1 MAAGGLY
8 GPFISYTRLHAAGGD
23 EPYNRSLVFDCAH
36 RLRAVHRSLMLMN
49 RKAVAATAIVI
60 LSAASA
66 GAWWW
71 ADRNDTDGPQW
82 RTAKI
87 TRGTLTAVVSASGT
101 INPVASVSVGSQV
114 SGQIAQVLVDFNS
127 PVKAQQVIARINP
140 ETFQQQ
146 VRQAQAD
153 LDAALAQVMV
163 QQAQVAARRAEVT
176 RAEVNLAEARL
187 DLSRKEQL
195 VERGFISPAERDK
208 SRSVARAIEQDLN
221 SAHAA
226 LDVALAQVRNNEA
239 VAKQRQAALAAA
251 QINLERS
258 VIRSPV
264 DGVVI
269 KRSIEPGQ
277 TVAASLQ
284 APELFVIA
292 KNLRDMQV
300 DTAIDESDVGRM
312 QMGQR
317 ATFTVDAFPGRV
329 FDGTVGQVR
338 KAAQNVQN
346 VVTYNVVVTFQNI
359 EGHLLPGMTAN
370 VRIATDART
379 DVLMVPN
386 AALRFRMPADTSRSQ
401 AAAGTGQGSDAAPRG
416 RASGSMAGAAQSG
429 MVQVGPAGSTTAA
442 LRERLE
448 RELALDATQRSQ
460 LDTIF
465 AGMRDKFVA
474 LRELPEEQRARA
486 AEANRAELRAKV
498 AAILT
503 PTQQPRFE
511 AIMAESAGRV
521 ASGGRGRIYL
531 LQEGAPQALDVR
543 TGISDGAHTEV
554 SAAELTEGADVI
566 TGSAALP
573 GSAASPGAG
582 SARRSAGPPRLF

>member
-1 MAAGGLY
+1 MVVLG
-8 GPFISYTRLHAAGGD
+8 
-23 EPYNRSLVFDCAH
+23 
-36 RLRAVHRSLMLMN
+36 
-49 RKAVAATAIVI
+49 
-60 LSAASA
+60 AASA

-71 ADRNDTDGPQW
+71 TGRSSADSPQW
-82 RTAKI
+82 RTAKV

-127 PVKAQQVIARINP
+127 SVKAQQVIARINP

-221 SAHAA
+221 SARAA
-226 LDVALAQVRNNEA
+226 LEVALAQVRNSEA

-312 QMGQR
+312 QTGQR
-317 ATFTVDAFPGRV
+317 ATFTVDAFPGRG
-329 FDGTVGQVR
+329 FDGTVSQVR

-346 VVTYNVVVTFQNI
+346 VVTYNVVVTFQNAD
-359 EGHLLPGMTAN
+359 GQLLPGMTAN
-370 VRIATDART
+370 VRIATDSRA

-386 AALRFRMPADTSRSQ
+386 AALRFRMPQDAARPQ
-401 AAAGTGQGSDAAPRG
+401 AAAGAGQGDAVPRG
-416 RASGSMAGAAQSG
+416 RASGSTAAGAAQSG
-429 MVQVGPAGSTTAA
+429 MVQVGPAGSPAGA

-460 LDTIF
+460 LDVIF
-465 AGMRDKFVA
+465 AGMRDKFAA

-486 AEANRAELRAKV
+486 AQANRAELRAKV

-503 PTQQPRFE
+503 PAQQPRFE

-554 SAAELTEGADVI
+554 SAVELTEGADVI
-566 TGSAALP
+566 IGSTAQAGTP
-573 GSAASPGAG
+573 ASSSAGPT
-582 SARRSAGPPRLF
+582 RRPAGPPRLF

>member
-1 MAAGGLY
+1 M
-8 GPFISYTRLHAAGGD
+8 P
-23 EPYNRSLVFDCAH
+23 
-36 RLRAVHRSLMLMN
+36 MN
-49 RKAVAATAIVI
+49 RKAVAATAIVV
-60 LSAASA
+60 LGVASA

-71 ADRNDTDGPQW
+71 TGRNDTDSPQW
-82 RTAKI
+82 RTAKV

-127 PVKAQQVIARINP
+127 PVRAQQVIARINP

-346 VVTYNVVVTFQNI
+346 VVTYNVVVTFQNA
-359 EGHLLPGMTAN
+359 EGQLLPGMTAN

-386 AALRFRMPADTSRSQ
+386 AALRFRMPADASRSQ
-401 AAAGTGQGSDAAPRG
+401 AAAGTGQGGDAAPRG
-416 RASGSMAGAAQSG
+416 RASGSIAGAAQSPD
-429 MVQVGPAGSTTAA
+429 MAQVGSAGSPMGA

-460 LDTIF
+460 LDTVF
-465 AGMRDKFVA
+465 AGLRDKFVA

-486 AEANRAELRAKV
+486 AQANRAELRAKV

-503 PTQQPRFE
+503 PVQQPRFE

-566 TGSAALP
+566 IGSAALS

-582 SARRSAGPPRLF
+582 SARRPAGPPRLF

>member
-1 MAAGGLY
+1 
-8 GPFISYTRLHAAGGD
+8 
-23 EPYNRSLVFDCAH
+23 
-36 RLRAVHRSLMLMN
+36 MN
-49 RKAVAATAIVI
+49 RKAVAATAIVV
-60 LSAASA
+60 LGAASA

-71 ADRNDTDGPQW
+71 PGRNNPDSQQW
-82 RTAKI
+82 RTAKVA
-87 TRGTLTAVVSASGT
+87 RGTLTAVVSASGT

-127 PVKAQQVIARINP
+127 PVKAHQVIARINP

-163 QQAQVAARRAEVT
+163 QQAQVGARRAEVT

-195 VERGFISPAERDK
+195 VERGFISSAERDK
-208 SRSVARAIEQDLN
+208 SRSVARAIEQDQN
-221 SAHAA
+221 SANAA
-226 LDVALAQVRNNEA
+226 LEVALAQVRNSEA

-284 APELFVIA
+284 SPELFVIA

-312 QMGQR
+312 QTGQR

-329 FDGTVGQVR
+329 FDGAVSQVR

-346 VVTYNVVVTFQNI
+346 VVTYNVVVTFLNSDGQ
-359 EGHLLPGMTAN
+359 LLPGMTAN
-370 VRIATDART
+370 VRVVTDSRA

-386 AALRFRMPADTSRSQ
+386 AALRFRLPPDAARPQ
-401 AAAGTGQGSDAAPRG
+401 AAAGTEQRDAALRG
-416 RASGSMAGAAQSG
+416 RAPDNIAGAAQPG
-429 MVQVGPAGSTTAA
+429 MVQIGPGGGPMGA

-448 RELALDATQRSQ
+448 RELALDATQRAQ

-465 AGMRDKFVA
+465 AGMRDKFAA
-474 LRELPEEQRARA
+474 LRELPEDQRSRVLQ
-486 AEANRAELRAKV
+486 ANRVELRAKV

-503 PTQQPRFE
+503 PAQQPRYE
-511 AIMAESAGRV
+511 AIMAESAGRA
-521 ASGGRGRIYL
+521 ASGGGRGRIYL
-531 LQEGAPQALDVR
+531 LQEGAAQPLDVR

-554 SAAELTEGADVI
+554 AASELTEGADVI
-566 TGSAALP
+566 VGS
-573 GSAASPGAG
+573 AG
-582 SARRSAGPPRLF
+582 SAGSSPSSAAGPTRRSGGAPRLF